1 MKTLLG
7 KKHLKFVNKKI
18 ANALFSIKQVKH
30 IMPFESVRTLCYSL
44 IQSHLSH
51 GIIVLGNADKSV
63 VKSTF
68 LFMSCTIPKKPDF
81 SEPLISKAY

>member
-1 MKTLLG
+1 MYMKPLLG

-30 IMPFESVRTLCYSL
+30 ILPFESLRALYYSL
-44 IQSHLSH
+44 IQSHLSY
-51 GIIVLGNADKSV
+51 GIIVWGNADNSV

-68 LFMSCTIPKKPDF
+68 YYRKGQSV
-81 SEPLISKAY
+81 